1 MNNENQEPEEEPIK
15 RTNVLDI
22 ESENRVK
29 VDFSRWTLDD
39 MADLLRTII
48 AKGTYE
54 FSERVIVE
62 YEPPLKYESQDAED

>member
-1 MNNENQEPEEEPIK
+1 MNNENQEPEEPK

-29 VDFSRWTLDD
+29 VDFSRWSIDD

-54 FSERVIVE
+54 FSERVLVE